1 MIELGSKAR
10 ADAQLKES
18 ATHVVLAKYG
28 YDMAFGGSWPGAMLP
43 RITVLWSTLL

>member
-10 ADAQLKES
+10 ADAQLKEHRS

-28 YDMAFGGSWPGAMLP
+28 YDMASGG
-43 RITVLWSTLL
+43 